1 MDQILYEPFAE
12 ALYVYKPYTQVLTR
26 IYKSHQD
33 QMILK
38 GAKFIQIDSEL
49 AKMCWVEYQQSIR
62 CGILP
67 KLNENKIVFKVDRF
81 SESLVY
87 GMAIDETTHILHFMV
102 HTITGTTLYSYGL
115 ETEELTKENDFSKIE
130 VSLEKLQCYF
140 EKCFWIALDYLMV
153 YDVKGKGLSKLKMLP
168 NTKDFVINWKTSKT
182 KDVFPSPPED
192 LSLSSQN
199 ILTWST
205 ESNRISN
212 TTYNLLIETN
222 GSVFTFSHLS
232 DNFLDIS
239 DIVSDLKPY
248 SALHIDVLP
257 ETPWATAKTKLSM
270 TIHLPM
276 GKPSEPTNPRV
287 FWELPR

>member
-1 MDQILYEPFAE
+1 
-12 ALYVYKPYTQVLTR
+12 
-26 IYKSHQD
+26 
-33 QMILK
+33 MILK

-62 CGILP
+62 CGTLP

-87 GMAIDETTHILHFMV
+87 GMAIDETTHTLHFMV
-102 HTITGTTLYSYGL
+102 HTITGTTLYSFGL
-115 ETEELTKENDFSKIE
+115 ETEKLSKENDFSKIE
-130 VSLEKLQCYF
+130 GSHGRLHCSF
-140 EKCFWIALDYLMV
+140 EKCFWMALDYLMV
-153 YDVKGKGLSKLKMLP
+153 YDIKGKGMSKLKMLS
-168 NTKDFVINWKTSKT
+168 NTKDFAIDWKTPKT

-199 ILTWST
+199 ILKWST
-205 ESNRISN
+205 KNRIPN
-212 TTYNLLIETN
+212 TTYNLLVETN
-222 GSVFTFSHLS
+222 DLVFTFSHLS
-232 DNFLDIS
+232 DEFLNVS

-248 SALHIDVLP
+248 SALQIEVLS